1 MTSPEQEGTRVLK
14 KTKAV
19 VLTLGVAL
27 AMQLS
32 LTTTTLAQSGQQ
44 ASLTGQTW
52 ASRVWSS
59 AQRGDI
65 DEALTLID
73 RLKGEGLGE
82 PAASLRDSLA
92 SHRSHIDLSEQERQ
106 SQLDEA
112 MASLEEHHKA
122 NDVEE
127 ALRDALEVQS
137 LSGDPQSVHEL
148 EAVAELIP
156 VAESMARDAEAEGDW
171 FKAHELY
178 YRLNLLFETDGRYK
192 ADVQRLG
199 NRLTMLRLYVPE
211 QLHEMRNDRRVE
223 QELDPLPPYNPLADD
238 WRGRLAGI
246 DQTMVIRALT
256 RAESAHVDGAD
267 MAQMLVAGLYA
278 IETMVTTSDLK
289 AAFPGLADER
299 SVQSFV
305 DRLHVQKEEL
315 IKQFGRSGYFELTQ
329 TLRKLEKDNEQTVS
343 LPYEAILH
351 EFGNGAFTILDD
363 FTSFI
368 WPDEQARFLRSTEGR
383 FTGVGIQ
390 IQLDDA
396 QQLYVVTPLEG
407 TPAQRAG
414 IRPGDFIR
422 AVDGESTIG
431 ISSNQ
436 AVDRITG
443 PKGTEVVLTIERD
456 EEMIE
461 VPIVR
466 DVIPLYSVK
475 GWKREGKHET
485 DWDWYI
491 DRENSIGYVRLTQF
505 SEDTTRTL
513 RQAVLD
519 MQREGLEALVLDL
532 RFNPGG
538 LLSQAVGVSNVFIDA
553 GVIVSQHDAE
563 GVQRDSQ
570 RARPGITLARDLPV
584 VVLVNEGTA
593 SASEIVAGCLQ
604 DYSKALVVGAR
615 SYGKGS
621 VQNVYDIGRGK
632 ASLKL
637 TTQYYKLPGGRLIHR
652 RLGENLW
659 GIQPDVLVEMRPQ
672 QISDALRIRQD
683 ADVLPLDENGNV
695 MADADSIPDP
705 QELLEGVDL
714 QLETALLLLRSQV
727 LGRNLGRAS
736 VMLQPEAV
744 AGG

>member
-1 MTSPEQEGTRVLK
+1 MRQIRIGLMATAFAGGCL
-14 KTKAV
+14 
-19 VLTLGVAL
+19 
-27 AMQLS
+27 LS
-32 LTTTTLAQSGQQ
+32 LNTHTLAQDARQG
-44 ASLTGQTW
+44 SLTGETW

-65 DEALTLID
+65 DEALRLIN
-73 RLKGEGLGE
+73 RLQGEGLGE
-82 PAASLRDSLA
+82 PAASLRDSLT
-92 SHRSHIDLSEQERQ
+92 SHRAHFDLSEQERLT
-106 SQLDEA
+106 QLDDA
-112 MASLEEHHKA
+112 MTRLEEHD
-122 NDVEE
+122 NGEDLEE
-127 ALRDALEVQS
+127 ALRIALEIQS
-137 LSGDPQSVHEL
+137 LSDDPESVLGFETIERL
-148 EAVAELIP
+148 LP
-156 VAESMARDAEAEGDW
+156 VAEARARDAESEGDW
-171 FKAHELY
+171 FESHELF
-178 YRLNLLFETDGRYK
+178 YRLNLLFETDGRYRE
-192 ADVQRLG
+192 DVRRLG

-211 QLHEMRNDRRVE
+211 QLHEMRNERRVE
-223 QELDPLPPYNPLADD
+223 QGLGELPPYNPLADD
-238 WRGRLAGI
+238 WRDRLKGI

-267 MAQMLVAGLYA
+267 MAQMLVSGLYA

-289 AAFPGLADER
+289 VAFPGLGDEHA
-299 SVQSFV
+299 VQAFV
-305 DRLHVQKEEL
+305 ETLDAQEASLLDQV
-315 IKQFGRSGYFELTQ
+315 GRSGYFELTQ
-329 TLRKLEKDNEQTVS
+329 TLRKLEKDNKQTVD

-443 PKGTEVVLTIERD
+443 PKGTKVVLTIERD
-456 EEMIE
+456 EELIE

-475 GWKREGKHET
+475 GWKRVGVHET
-485 DWDWYI
+485 DWDWFV
-491 DRENSIGYVRLTQF
+491 DQENSIGYVRLTQF

-513 RQAVLD
+513 RQAILD
-519 MQREGLEALVLDL
+519 MKREGLEGLVLDL

-538 LLSQAVGVSNVFIDA
+538 LLSQAVGVSNVFVDA
-553 GVIVSQHDAE
+553 GVIVSQHDAS

-584 VVLVNEGTA
+584 VVLINEGTA

-621 VQNVYDIGRGK
+621 VQNVYDIGRGS

-652 RLGENLW
+652 RVGQEQW
-659 GIQPDVLVEMRPQ
+659 GIEPDVLVEMRPQ
-672 QISDALRIRQD
+672 QISEALRIRQD
-683 ADVLPLDENGNV
+683 ADVLPIDEHGNIV
-695 MADADSIPDP
+695 VDAESTPDP
-705 QELLEGVDL
+705 QDLLEGVDL

-727 LGRNLGRAS
+727 LGKSLGRTS
-736 VMLQPEAV
+736 VMLEPEGV
-744 AGG
+744 AGS